1 MAPVF
6 DAVALDNPFPAKHF
20 SQDAWNQM
28 YLKAAFVV
36 RPIYRIQSIAERA
49 NEKLSRIILDY
60 AEERWSAGREVSPGF
75 WQASTHFLSKD
86 HIKALRKLADH
97 EEEMHRAV
105 VQLIRAEN
113 PQAEL
118 LDLELSLTQDWTWES
133 LGESYHNQ

>member
-6 DAVALDNPFPAKHF
+6 DSVALENPYPANYF

-28 YLKAAFVV
+28 YLKAAFVG
-36 RPIYRIQSIAERA
+36 RPIYRIPSIPARA

-75 WQASTHFLSKD
+75 WQASTHFLSED
-86 HIKALRKLADH
+86 HVKALRKLADH
-97 EEEMHRAV
+97 EKEMHRAV